1 MKRISTICCFFH
13 YLRDRF
19 FFVNS
24 ISILLISIHLSHQ
37 SFSQITLQFP
47 NGAGNGVLVSGT
59 AGTVG
64 AIYEWPNVG
73 TDGAITIKGRI
84 EILAVTGGAT
94 LTTIDGASTA
104 ADWEPQIAGPSTTAG
119 NSWGI
124 KFQVRFYNAATS
136 AAYTM
141 SSFRVQAI
149 DIDGGGTGSPLREYN
164 TFQPPNSY
172 TLETPTELTVTTEA
186 DGVRFTSSASAYSG
200 ISIAQTQYI
209 ASCDYT
215 NVNSFNIT
223 CGVSASGGTVSATN
237 RLHSVNFRNVV
248 VFTDPVVLPVEL
260 ISFTGKVIDHN
271 RVRVDWTTASENNND
286 FFTLE
291 QMDTTDEYCDLSI
304 INGAG
309 TDQNENYYYFVDE
322 HPLFNSIIYYRLK
335 QTDYD
340 GAFTYSYP
348 ITVDNRVYKKEIS
361 MKTNVLGQEVNDMYR
376 GVVILVFDDGT
387 TVKIVQ

>member
-1 MKRISTICCFFH
+1 MKKIGIMCCFFH
-13 YLRDRF
+13 YLKNRF
-19 FFVNS
+19 VFLNS
-24 ISILLISIHLSHQ
+24 ILILLISIHFSEN
-37 SFSQITLQFP
+37 SYSQITLQFP

-73 TDGAITIKGRI
+73 TDGAVTIKSRI
-84 EILAVTGGAT
+84 EIISITGGAT
-94 LTTIDGASTA
+94 LTTIDGSSTP
-104 ADWEPQIAGPSTTAG
+104 ADWEPQIAGPNTTNG

-124 KFQVRFYNAATS
+124 KFQVRFYNAGTGAV
-136 AAYTM
+136 YNM
-141 SSFRVQAI
+141 SSVRVQAI
-149 DIDGGGTGSPLREYN
+149 DIDGGGTGTTLREYN
-164 TFQPPNSY
+164 TFQTPNSY
-172 TLETPTELTVTTEA
+172 TLENPTELTVSSVA
-186 DGVRFTSSASAYSG
+186 DGVKFTSSASSYSG
-200 ISIAQTQYI
+200 ISISQTQYI
-209 ASCDYT
+209 ASCDYS
-215 NVNSFNIT
+215 NINSFYIT
-223 CGVSASGGTVSATN
+223 CGVSASGGTVNATN

-260 ISFTGKVIDHN
+260 ISFKGEVIDHN
-271 RVRVDWTTASENNND
+271 RIRVDWTTASENNND

-291 QMDTTDEYCDLSI
+291 QMDTTDEFCDLSI

-309 TDQNENYYYFVDE
+309 TDQNENYYYFIDE
-322 HPLFNSIIYYRLK
+322 HPLYNSIIYYRLK

-340 GAFTYSYP
+340 GESTLSYP
-348 ITVDNRVYKKEIS
+348 ISVDNRVYKKEIS

>member
-19 FFVNS
+19 VLLNS
-24 ISILLISIHLSHQ
+24 ISILLISIHVSHNG
-37 SFSQITLQFP
+37 FSQITLQFP

-59 AGTVG
+59 VGTVG
-64 AIYEWPNVG
+64 AVYEWPNVG
-73 TDGAITIKGRI
+73 TDGAVTIKSRV
-84 EILAVTGGAT
+84 EIISIIGGAT
-94 LTTIDGASTA
+94 LTTIDGSSTP
-104 ADWEPQIAGPSTTAG
+104 ADWEPQIAGPNTTNG

-124 KFQVRFYNAATS
+124 KFQVRFYNAGTGAV
-136 AAYTM
+136 YNM
-141 SSFRVQAI
+141 SSVRVQAI
-149 DIDGGGTGSPLREYN
+149 DIDGGGTGTTLREYN
-164 TFQPPNSY
+164 TFQTPNSY
-172 TLETPTELTVTTEA
+172 TLENPTELTASSVA
-186 DGVRFTSSASAYSG
+186 DGVKFTSSASSYSG
-200 ISIAQTQYI
+200 ISISQTQYI
-209 ASCDYT
+209 ASCDYS
-215 NVNSFNIT
+215 NINSFYIT
-223 CGVSASGGTVSATN
+223 CGVSASGGTVNATN

-260 ISFTGKVIDHN
+260 ISFKGEAIDNN
-271 RVRVDWTTASENNND
+271 RIRVDWATASENNND

-291 QMDTTDEYCDLSI
+291 QMDTTDEFCDLSI

-340 GAFTYSYP
+340 GSSTYFDP
-348 ITVDNRVYKKEIS
+348 ISVDNRVYKKEIS